1 MIMKNFGK
9 SDYPVSI
16 LGFGCWGIGKSEW
29 IGAND
34 NESKKIFLKAIEEGI
49 NFFDTAL
56 AYGEGHSENILGD
69 AVKESG
75 REVFIATKIPSK
87 KREGRSGGCARNFWA
102 IRAGRSGRG
111 SSPRPESR
119 RAACR
124 RGHNRASGS

>member
-75 REVFIATKIPSK
+75 GEVFIATKIPSK
-87 KREGRSGGCARNFWA
+87 KREWPCADSSTLEDRSEEHT
-102 IRAGRSGRG
+102 SELQ
-111 SSPRPESR
+111 S
-119 RAACR
+119 
-124 RGHNRASGS
+124 